1 MKRLLGRIGLFVSC
15 GFIYYMIECFYRGY
29 SDISMFILAGLL
41 GVFCID
47 TPNNIWS
54 FNLDYGLQVL
64 ISTIFCII
72 GEGITGLIINVW
84 LGLNV
89 WNYSNLWGTFFF
101 GQCNVFFCV
110 IWMLIVGLFGIFY
123 CDGYDY
129 YICHMLPCP
138 YYKIGNKVFFKM
150 KKGKFDV

>member
-1 MKRLLGRIGLFVSC
+1 
-15 GFIYYMIECFYRGY
+15 MIECFYRGY

-54 FNLDYGLQVL
+54 FNLDYRLQVL
-64 ISTIFCII
+64 ISTIFCTV
-72 GEGITGLIINVW
+72 GEGITGLIVNVW

-101 GQCNVFFCV
+101 GQCNIFFCV
-110 IWMLIVGLFGIFY
+110 ISDLVLHEIVL
-123 CDGYDY
+123 
-129 YICHMLPCP
+129 
-138 YYKIGNKVFFKM
+138 
-150 KKGKFDV
+150 